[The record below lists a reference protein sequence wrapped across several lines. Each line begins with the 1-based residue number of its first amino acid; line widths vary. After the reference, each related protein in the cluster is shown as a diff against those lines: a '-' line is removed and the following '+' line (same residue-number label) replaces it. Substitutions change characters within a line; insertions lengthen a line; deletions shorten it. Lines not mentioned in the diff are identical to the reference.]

1 VSNFVHGILKSLA
14 DERSMEKGRGI
25 NKNAIGQS
33 GFVMAMRAVTA
44 KDLCRSIG
52 LAVVVMTLT
61 SVMGSI

>member
-1 VSNFVHGILKSLA
+1 
-14 DERSMEKGRGI
+14 MEKGRSI
-25 NKNAIGQS
+25 TKKAIGQS

-44 KDLCRSIG
+44 KDLCWSIG